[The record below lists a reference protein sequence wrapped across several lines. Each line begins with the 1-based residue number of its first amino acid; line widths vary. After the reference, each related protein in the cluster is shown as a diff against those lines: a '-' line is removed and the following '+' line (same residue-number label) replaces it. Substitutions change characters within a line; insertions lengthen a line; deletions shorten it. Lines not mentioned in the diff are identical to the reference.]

1 LQPDDRPAPY
11 AGGRRQLLKSRP
23 SEDKPGRSGGADW
36 RKLFSILLII
46 FTNILGSGVI
56 LPILPLYAEG
66 EFGGTILQ
74 VTLLSTAYF
83 AAQFVA
89 APVLGRLSDQHGRR
103 PILMVSQ
110 LGTVVAFIL
119 FIFAGPLGRIIES
132 WGLPLPI
139 TGGMAMLYIA
149 RILDGI
155 TGGNIT
161 TAQAYISDVTAEE
174 DRAHGLGLLQG
185 AFGVGFIFGP
195 AFGGVLANYGPVIP
209 FIGAAIIT
217 TGTLLLTTFTLEES
231 LPPEERTS
239 PEARRRYRIALQQ
252 VVHEHALLTLLAVSF
267 FVTLAFSALPATFA
281 LYADRVLFP
290 DTDPNRVQLYIGLML
305 TFNGLMSVLTQVRIL
320 RPLVVR
326 LGEQRLL
333 IIGTVTLAAAM
344 FAIVP
349 LHTALLVTLLF
360 APLAFGQGVTQP
372 SLQSLVTRF
381 GARQSGGQLLG
392 LYQSSRS
399 LALIFGP
406 VWAGYAFEAIG
417 PQAVLI
423 VGGVLALIGTL
434 FAILLFRQAVPVHR
448 HQRRQP
454 EGTAGP

>member
-1 LQPDDRPAPY
+1 MIQQD
-11 AGGRRQLLKSRP
+11 GR
-23 SEDKPGRSGGADW
+23 PGRPGDRGGADW
-36 RKLFSILLII
+36 RQLSPILLII

-66 EFGGTILQ
+66 QFGGTILQ

-103 PILMVSQ
+103 PVLIVSQ
-110 LGTVVAFIL
+110 IGTVIAFIL

-132 WGLPLPI
+132 WALPLPI
-139 TGGMAMLYIA
+139 TGGMAMLYLA

-161 TAQAYISDVTAEE
+161 TAQAYVSDVTPEE

-195 AFGGVLANYGPVIP
+195 AFGGLLANYGPVVP

-217 TGTLLLTTFTLEES
+217 TGTLLLTTVTLQES
-231 LPPEERTS
+231 LPPEERITS
-239 PEARRRYRIALQQ
+239 EVLERFRIPLRQ
-252 VVHEHALLTLLAVSF
+252 VVREPALLTLLAVSF
-267 FVTLAFSALPATFA
+267 FATLAFSALPATFA

-290 DTDPNRVQLYIGLML
+290 DTEPNRVQLYIGLML
-305 TFNGLMSVLTQVRIL
+305 TFNGLMTVVTQVGLL

-349 LHTALLVTLLF
+349 LRTALWVTVLF

-381 GARQSGGQLLG
+381 GVRQSGGQLLG

-406 VWAGYAFEAIG
+406 VWAGFAFESIS
-417 PQAVLI
+417 PQSVLV
-423 VGGVLALIGTL
+423 VGGCLSLLATL
-434 FAILLFRQAVPVHR
+434 FAILLFRRPVSVR
-448 HQRRQP
+448 TARPP
-454 EGTAGP
+454 EPKRTASR